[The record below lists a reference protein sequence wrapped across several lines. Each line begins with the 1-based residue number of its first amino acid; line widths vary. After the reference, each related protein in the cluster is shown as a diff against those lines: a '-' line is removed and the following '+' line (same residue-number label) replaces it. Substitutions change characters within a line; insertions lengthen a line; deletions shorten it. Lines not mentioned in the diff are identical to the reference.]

1 VRYIHGSLSALESQ
15 KVEQHV
21 SKCKHCNAKLNRLL
35 EGDALAKLI
44 PPIPSKED
52 GWEKLQAAIANEKA
66 SKSTKSTST
75 LLRAGVAI
83 LIVSFAG
90 FILWYLAEISSNPLS
105 GFSADEYRK
114 VSISEMPKNTEPHIV
129 TEGYISEVR
138 VDHLEGDLVFKLVES
153 LEEPSPFVICEII
166 PPFRLNTPQV
176 GEKVRVY
183 GVSRFDPKEN
193 HQWYEV
199 HPVMSIE
206 VVD

>member
-1 VRYIHGSLSALESQ
+1 LSAFEVQ

-21 SKCKHCNAKLNRLL
+21 SNCKHCNAKLNRLL

-44 PPIPSKED
+44 PAIPSKED
-52 GWEKLQAAIANEKA
+52 GWGKLQAAIANEKVSA
-66 SKSTKSTST
+66 PTKSPPT

-83 LIVSFAG
+83 LIVSVTG
-90 FILWYLAEISSNPLS
+90 FLFWYISEISSNPLS
-105 GFSADEYRK
+105 GFSADEYRE
-114 VSISEMPKNTEPHIV
+114 VSISEMPTNTEPHIV
-129 TEGYISEVR
+129 TEGYISEIR

-153 LEEPSPFVICEII
+153 MDQPSPFVICEII
-166 PPFRLNTPQV
+166 PPFRLDPPQI
-176 GEKVRVY
+176 GNRVRVY

-206 VVD
+206 EVD

>member
-1 VRYIHGSLSALESQ
+1 LSAFEAQ

-21 SKCKHCNAKLNRLL
+21 SNCKHCSAKLNRLL

-44 PPIPSKED
+44 PAIPSKED
-52 GWEKLQAAIANEKA
+52 GWGKLQTAIAAEKVSA
-66 SKSTKSTST
+66 PTKSTST

-83 LIVSFAG
+83 LIISVTGLLF
-90 FILWYLAEISSNPLS
+90 WYISEISSNPLS
-105 GFSADEYRK
+105 GFSADEYRE
-114 VSISEMPKNTEPHIV
+114 VSISEMPANTEPHIV
-129 TEGYISEVR
+129 TEGYISEIR

-153 LEEPSPFVICEII
+153 MDQPSPFVICEII
-166 PPFRLNTPQV
+166 PPFRLDPPQV
-176 GEKVRVY
+176 GNRVRVY

-206 VVD
+206 EVD